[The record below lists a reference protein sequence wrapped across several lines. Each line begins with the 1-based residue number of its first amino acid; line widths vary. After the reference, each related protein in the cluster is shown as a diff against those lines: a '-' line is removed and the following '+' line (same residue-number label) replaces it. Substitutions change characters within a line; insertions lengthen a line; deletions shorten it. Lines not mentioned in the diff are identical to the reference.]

1 MQCSFDPPLADS
13 SSCHPGVCQSLHMMP
28 FTDFSGSEPT
38 LHNVSAEIGHMLHT
52 KGTRKPFTH
61 ALHKGEVKKYF
72 GGMCLMS
79 CRLVQ
84 SMLTAVLH
92 TPGLLPLIDHLPQ
105 VRVHTPVGLATYMH
119 HQISVCACKAD
130 QM

>member
-28 FTDFSGSEPT
+28 FADFSGSEPT

-61 ALHKGEVKKYF
+61 ALHKREVKKILWWHVLDVLQARSVNAH
-72 GGMCLMS
+72 CCAAHTRTATS
-79 CRLVQ
+79 DRSPATSQ
-84 SMLTAVLH
+84 SAHTGWAGNLH
-92 TPGLLPLIDHLPQ
+92 APSD
-105 VRVHTPVGLATYMH
+105 
-119 HQISVCACKAD
+119 
-130 QM
+130 

>member
-13 SSCHPGVCQSLHMMP
+13 SSCHLGVCKSLHMMP

-61 ALHKGEVKKYF
+61 ALHKREVKKI
-72 GGMCLMS
+72 LWWHVLDVLQAHS
-79 CRLVQ
+79 VI
-84 SMLTAVLH
+84 TAVLH